1 MKTKSDSRLC
11 CYTDKASHPQV
22 VLTMIKENLPEYPS
36 SGNNKVRFSTNSDF
50 EKVLRQRVQKYFKDT
65 GLPKRDCPGM
75 YLKTAIVLLWA
86 VASYS
91 LLLFSGL
98 PLPLL
103 LLVALSMSMAL
114 NAVGFNIMHD
124 AVHGAYSSRSGI
136 NKIMGLFMDLIGGSS
151 YFWYWKHNY
160 LHHSYPNI
168 TGHDDDIEAGI
179 FARFSPHQKR
189 YSFHRFQHIYIW
201 FLYGFLAIKWH
212 IVDDF
217 HTFFTKRINN
227 HKVQSPSTPDTIIFF
242 CGKALFFTIA
252 FVIPSFFYPFIYV
265 VLFYVL
271 IAFLQGVQMSVVLQL
286 AHCNEVA
293 EFPVQDKESNSLDTS
308 WIVHQLKTTADFG
321 RNNIFLRWYVGG
333 LNFQVEHHLF
343 PRICHI
349 NYPAISK
356 IVETTCREFN
366 VPYFAYDSLFSGI
379 RSHYQWIRHLG
390 GSSGSFSS

>member
-1 MKTKSDSRLC
+1 MKEKNQADYNS
-11 CYTDKASHPQV
+11 PG
-22 VLTMIKENLPEYPS
+22 S
-36 SGNNKVRFSTNSDF
+36 SKVRFSTNTVF
-50 EKVLRQRVQKYFKDT
+50 EKELRKRVQNYFTET
-65 GLPKRDCPGM
+65 GLPKRDCPEM
-75 YLKTAIVLLWA
+75 YLKTAIVILWA
-86 VASYS
+86 VASYYV
-91 LLLFSGL
+91 LLFSNL
-98 PLPLL
+98 PLAGF
-103 LLVALSMSMAL
+103 LVVAVSMSMAL

-124 AVHGAYSSRSGI
+124 AVHGAYSTNPMI
-136 NKIMGLFMDLIGGSS
+136 NKVMGLFMDIIGGSS

-212 IVDDF
+212 LIDDF

-227 HKVQSPSTPDTIIFF
+227 HRIKSPSATDTAIFLG
-242 CGKALFFTIA
+242 GKALFFTIA
-252 FVIPSFFYPFIYV
+252 FIIPSLFYPVFYV
-265 VLFYVL
+265 VLFYFL

-286 AHCNEVA
+286 AHCNEAA
-293 EFPVQDKESNSLDTS
+293 EFPVQDNESNSLETS
-308 WIVHQLKTTADFG
+308 WIVHQLRTTADFA
-321 RNNIFLRWYVGG
+321 RNNLFLRWYVGG

-356 IVETTCREFN
+356 IVENTCSEFN
-366 VPYFAYDSLFSGI
+366 VPYFAYDTFRSGVK
-379 RSHYQWIRHLG
+379 SHYQWIKLMGKRPDEL
-390 GSSGSFSS
+390 SY

>member
-1 MKTKSDSRLC
+1 MAENITTADSS
-11 CYTDKASHPQV
+11 TES
-22 VLTMIKENLPEYPS
+22 T
-36 SGNNKVRFSTNSDF
+36 KVRFTTNTDF
-50 EKVLRQRVQKYFKDT
+50 EKVLRKRVNQYFSET
-65 GLPKRDCPGM
+65 GKRKRDCPEM
-75 YLKTAIVLLWA
+75 YIKTVLVLAWTIL
-86 VASYS
+86 SYS

-98 PLPLL
+98 HLAGLL
-103 LLVALSMSMAL
+103 AVAVSMSMAL

-124 AVHGAYSSRSGI
+124 AVHGAYSDRPAV
-136 NKIMGLFMDLIGGSS
+136 NRIMGLFMDLIGGSS

-212 IVDDF
+212 LFDDF
-217 HTFFTKRINN
+217 FTFFTKKINN
-227 HKVQSPSTPDTIIFF
+227 HRVKAPSVSDTVIFF
-242 CGKALFFTIA
+242 SGKALFFTFA
-252 FVIPSFFYPFIYV
+252 FIIPSLFYPVIYV

-286 AHCNEVA
+286 AHCNESA
-293 EFPVQDKESNSLDTS
+293 EFPVQDRDTSSLDTS
-308 WIVHQLKTTADFG
+308 WVVHQLRTTADFG
-321 RNNIFLRWYVGG
+321 RSNFFLRWYVGG

-349 NYPAISK
+349 NYPAISR
-356 IVETTCREFN
+356 IVENTCREYN
-366 VPYFAYDSLFSGI
+366 VPYYAYDSFISGV
-379 RSHYQWIRHLG
+379 RSHYQWIRHMG
-390 GSSGSFSS
+390 KPIRSEPTGI